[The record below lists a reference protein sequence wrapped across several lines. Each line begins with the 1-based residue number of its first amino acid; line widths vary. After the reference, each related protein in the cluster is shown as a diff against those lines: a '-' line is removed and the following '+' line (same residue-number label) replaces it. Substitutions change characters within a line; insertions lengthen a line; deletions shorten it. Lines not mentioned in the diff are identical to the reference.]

1 MVSRFRTKAAAVALA
16 TGLALSGCTE
26 ARDPASEE
34 PATLLPGQYKVSIGG
49 AMKGG
54 MPFASKIAR
63 DEQDGFCLAAGYGED
78 VPEML
83 VRRHMGMSDGCS
95 LDAAP
100 RQGNAVSGKL
110 SCPTDPERA
119 AGGSFAVTYSGAVS
133 ADRVDIGGQIKLE
146 LPDSVLASMPPEEA
160 EQMKQA
166 QAMMDKLKINVTAE
180 RTGACS

>member
-1 MVSRFRTKAAAVALA
+1 MVSWLRNKAVVAALA

-26 ARDPASEE
+26 ARDPASEA

-49 AMKGG
+49 DMQGG
-54 MPFASKIAR
+54 MPFASKLAR

-83 VRRHMGMSDGCS
+83 VRQHMGMTEGCS

-100 RQGNAVSGKL
+100 RQGNAFSGKL

-119 AGGSFAVTYSGAVS
+119 AGGSFDITYSGAVS
-133 ADRVDIGGQIKLE
+133 PDRVDISGQIKLE
-146 LPDSVLASMPPEEA
+146 LPDSVLASMKPEEV

-166 QAMMDKLKINVTAE
+166 QAMMDKLKISVIAE

>member
-1 MVSRFRTKAAAVALA
+1 MVLLFRTAATALVVA

-26 ARDPASEE
+26 TRDPASEE

-49 AMKGG
+49 DMQGG
-54 MPFASKIAR
+54 MPFSSKIPK
-63 DEQDGFCLAAGYGED
+63 DEQEGFCLAAGYGED

-83 VRRHMGMSDGCS
+83 VRRHLGMTEGCS

-100 RQGNAVSGKL
+100 RQGNAFSGKL

-119 AGGSFAVTYSGAVS
+119 AGGRFDITYSGAVS
-133 ADRVDIGGQIKLE
+133 TDRVDISGQIKVE
-146 LPDSVLASMPPEEA
+146 LPDSVLASMPPAEA
-160 EQMKQA
+160 EQIKQG
-166 QAMMDKLKINVTAE
+166 QAAMDKLTISVTAE

>member
-1 MVSRFRTKAAAVALA
+1 MISRYCTKAAALVVA

-49 AMKGG
+49 DMQGG
-54 MPFASKIAR
+54 MPFASKVAR

-83 VRRHMGMSDGCS
+83 VRQHMGMTEGCS

-100 RQGNAVSGKL
+100 RQGNAFSGKL

-119 AGGSFAVTYSGAVS
+119 AGGSFDITYSGAVS
-133 ADRVDIGGQIKLE
+133 PDRIDISGQIKLE
-146 LPDSVLASMPPEEA
+146 LPDSVLASMKPEEA

-166 QAMMDKLKINVTAE
+166 QATMNKLTISLIAE
-180 RTGACS
+180 RTGACN

>member
-1 MVSRFRTKAAAVALA
+1 MISPYCTKAAALVVA
-16 TGLALSGCTE
+16 TGLALTGCTE

-34 PATLLPGQYKVSIGG
+34 PATLLPGQYRVSIGG
-49 AMKGG
+49 DMQGG
-54 MPFASKIAR
+54 MPFASKVAR

-83 VRRHMGMSDGCS
+83 VRQHMGMTEGCS

-100 RQGNAVSGKL
+100 RQGNAFSGKL

-119 AGGSFAVTYSGAVS
+119 AGGSFDITYSGAVS
-133 ADRVDIGGQIKLE
+133 SDRVEINGQIKLE
-146 LPDSVLASMPPEEA
+146 LPDSVLASMAPEEA

-166 QAMMDKLKINVTAE
+166 QAMMEKLTISVTAE
-180 RTGACS
+180 HSGACS

>member
-1 MVSRFRTKAAAVALA
+1 MVSWLRNKAVVAALA
-16 TGLALSGCTE
+16 TSLALSGCTE
-26 ARDPASEE
+26 ARDPASEA

-49 AMKGG
+49 DMQGG
-54 MPFASKIAR
+54 IPFASKVAR

-83 VRRHMGMSDGCS
+83 VRQHLGMTEGCS

-100 RQGNAVSGKL
+100 RQGNAFSGKL

-119 AGGSFAVTYSGAVS
+119 AGGSFDITYNGAVS
-133 ADRVDIGGQIKLE
+133 PDRVDISGQIKIE
-146 LPDSVLASMPPEEA
+146 LPYSVLASMKPEEA
-160 EQMKQA
+160 EQIKQG
-166 QAMMDKLKINVTAE
+166 QATMDKLTINVTAE